1 MRLHAAT
8 VARVIIVAVLQ
19 ISSAHGDPGTD
30 HADLHAR
37 YATARLRLAEARLEK
52 AEQLNGKTPGLLT
65 ETDMRRLRSRVA
77 ILRDLVAI
85 AHDHPHGHAA
95 AVQRAVAVATRRI
108 AEEDL
113 AAARAA
119 RQRQPRAVSAAD
131 FKQLEIKAEI
141 AALRVELLDDPRFLE
156 STVDVM
162 QMQIDQLADLILD
175 GVDRIETAPGIDRP

>member
-1 MRLHAAT
+1 MHFH
-8 VARVIIVAVLQ
+8 VAIAVRVVMVAILPIVA
-19 ISSAHGDPGTD
+19 AHGDPGDD

-37 YATARLRLAEARLEK
+37 YAMARLHLAEARLEK
-52 AEQLNGKTPGLLT
+52 AERLNAKTPGLLT

-77 ILRDLVAI
+77 ILRDLVAV

-95 AVQRAVAVATRRI
+95 AVQRAVAVATHRI

-113 AAARAA
+113 AAATAA

-131 FKQLEIKAEI
+131 LKQLELKVEI

-156 STVDVM
+156 STLDVM

-175 GVDRIETAPGIDRP
+175 GVDRIETARGIDRP

>member
-1 MRLHAAT
+1 M
-8 VARVIIVAVLQ
+8 V
-19 ISSAHGDPGTD
+19 S
-30 HADLHAR
+30 
-37 YATARLRLAEARLEK
+37 
-52 AEQLNGKTPGLLT
+52 
-65 ETDMRRLRSRVA
+65 
-77 ILRDLVAI
+77 
-85 AHDHPHGHAA
+85 
-95 AVQRAVAVATRRI
+95 
-108 AEEDL
+108 
-113 AAARAA
+113 ARAA